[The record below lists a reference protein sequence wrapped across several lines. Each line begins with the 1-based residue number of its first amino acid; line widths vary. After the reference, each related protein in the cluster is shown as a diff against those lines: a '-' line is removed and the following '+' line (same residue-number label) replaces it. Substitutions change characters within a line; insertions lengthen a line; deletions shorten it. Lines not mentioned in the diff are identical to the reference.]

1 MAKSRIKLSLSNL
14 QFYSYHGVKAEEQT
28 LGGRYQVDVDL
39 WYNPMSAV
47 ISDDVAKAVNY
58 EEIVYSINELVN
70 GDSYNLI
77 ETLCYEISKELLER
91 FSLIEKVTVRLR
103 KLSVPLKHIIDH
115 VEVEHTMQRTHD

>member
-1 MAKSRIKLSLSNL
+1 MAKSLIKLSLSNL

-58 EEIVYSINELVN
+58 EEIVFITSNIPDSNGYYPGLVQKFDVTTRSWN
-70 GDSYNLI
+70 STFN
-77 ETLCYEISKELLER
+77 C
-91 FSLIEKVTVRLR
+91 KVVDANR
-103 KLSVPLKHIIDH
+103 
-115 VEVEHTMQRTHD
+115 